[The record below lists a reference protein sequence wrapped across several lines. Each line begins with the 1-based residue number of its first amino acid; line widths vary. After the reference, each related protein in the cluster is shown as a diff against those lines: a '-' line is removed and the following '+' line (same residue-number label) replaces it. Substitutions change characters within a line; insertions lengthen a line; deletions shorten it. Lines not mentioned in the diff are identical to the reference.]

1 MLPGLTL
8 RALWGEIEKYAGFF
22 PAPHGGMMATRFSES
37 IRLRG
42 LELPNRL
49 LMAPMCQYSASD
61 GMPSAWHMHHYLE
74 RALGGVG
81 LVMLEATAV
90 LPEGR
95 ITSAD
100 LGLWSDAHRDALKPL
115 VDALHGAGARVGVQ
129 LAHAG
134 RKASSAVPWLGKGSV
149 SAGDGG
155 WTPVAPSAEAFDSNT
170 AVPTALDGSGI
181 DHVVRA
187 FGDAARRAAEA
198 GFDAVEIHAAHGYLI
213 HQFLSPLSNKRS
225 DAYGGSITGRSRLVH
240 EVVYAVRSSIADSM
254 PLFIRVSASD
264 WIAGGWDVEQCS
276 SVLCELSTEGID
288 FIDVSSGGVAPGG
301 SMPVGPGYQVGLAS
315 AIRKATALPTGA
327 VGLITTVE
335 QIEQIL
341 LSGAAD
347 AVSLGRLLLRDP
359 YWPSRNLPADAR
371 RIPSQY
377 LRAYS

>member
-1 MLPGLTL
+1 
-8 RALWGEIEKYAGFF
+8 
-22 PAPHGGMMATRFSES
+22 MAIRFSES

-61 GMPSAWHMHHYLE
+61 GMPADWHMHHYLE

-95 ITSAD
+95 ITPAD
-100 LGLWSDAHRDALKPL
+100 LGLWSDVHRDALKPL
-115 VDALHGAGARVGVQ
+115 VAALHDAGARVGVQ

-134 RKASSAVPWLGKGSV
+134 RKASTAVPWLGKGSV
-149 SAGDGG
+149 PVGDGG
-155 WTPVAPSAEAFDSNT
+155 WTTVAPSAEAFDQTT
-170 AVPTALDGSGI
+170 AVPMALDGSGI
-181 DHVVRA
+181 ARVVRA
-187 FGDAARRAAEA
+187 FGAAARRAVEA
-198 GFDAVEIHAAHGYLI
+198 GFDTVEVHAAHGYLI

-225 DAYGGSITGRSRLVH
+225 DAYGGSLAGRSRLAH
-240 EVVYAVRSSIADSM
+240 EVVHAVRSDIPDSM

-264 WIAGGWDVEQCS
+264 WIAGGWDVDQCS
-276 SVLCELSTEGID
+276 SVLRDLSTEGID
-288 FIDVSSGGVAPGG
+288 FVDVSSGGVAPGAR
-301 SMPVGPGYQVGLAS
+301 MPVGPGYQVGLAS
-315 AIRKATALPTGA
+315 AMRSAARLPTGA
-327 VGLITTVE
+327 VGLITTAE

-359 YWPSRNLPADAR
+359 YWPSRNLPADHR
-371 RIPSQY
+371 RVPNQY
-377 LRAYS
+377 LRAYA